1 MVHQIANLI
10 LQITKPIKMNM
21 MIKSMVKMVIKLMKM
36 HISSPS
42 QTMSKSKT
50 RVEKKLRT
58 KRWCRSLSNYLIRIQ
73 IKMWDQLKHK

>member
-1 MVHQIANLI
+1 MVASTMTIKMQQAFIHRLLMVHQIANLI

-58 KRWCRSLSNYLIRIQ
+58 KR
-73 IKMWDQLKHK
+73 